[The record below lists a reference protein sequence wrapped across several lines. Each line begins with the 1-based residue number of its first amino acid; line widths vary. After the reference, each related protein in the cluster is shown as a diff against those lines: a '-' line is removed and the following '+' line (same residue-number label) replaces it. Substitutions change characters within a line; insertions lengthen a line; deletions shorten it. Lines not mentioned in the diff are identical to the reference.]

1 MSDFIDSSFS
11 DLDEYYPGSKRKRKK
26 APEPKPVDV
35 KTWDSLKFMKTLPN
49 GTEVEMFTI
58 GSLAQALNRPIIT
71 VRHWIK
77 KGYIPA
83 SPYRLPT
90 TTDRNGE
97 ERKGRRLYTRPM
109 IEAVVEI
116 FTKDGILDTDRVE
129 WALHRSLSNE
139 ISEAWNKIRAEEM
152 KPNN

>member
-1 MSDFIDSSFS
+1 MEDFIDSTFAG
-11 DLDEYYPGSKRKRKK
+11 LDEYYPGSKRKRRS
-26 APEPKPVDV
+26 APEPKEVEV
-35 KTWDSLKFMKTLPN
+35 KGWDSLKFMKTLPN
-49 GTEVEMFTI
+49 GIEVEMFTI

-116 FTKDGILDTDRVE
+116 FNKDGILDTERVE